1 MTRLEAIA
9 ILDGFKYNPLL
20 NEQHF
25 EALDMAISALSEQK
39 SLKEKME
46 KLYLEES
53 LKEDLENLMNENE
66 RLRNALSENKGEWI
80 PKERA
85 TECSVDVDIVCSEC
99 GYVGIE
105 GYAHGY
111 ELNELPVQEMK
122 DYIKKF
128 DMNYCTCCG
137 AKMKGGE

>member
-1 MTRLEAIA
+1 MTRVEAIA

-25 EALDMAISALSEQK
+25 EALDMAVSAL
-39 SLKEKME
+39 EKNESAEEWYKLLCE
-46 KLYLEES
+46 KWDS
-53 LKEDLENLMNENE
+53 
-66 RLRNALSENKGEWI
+66 AENKGEWI
-80 PKERA
+80 PKERT
-85 TECSVDVDIVCSEC
+85 TECSIDIDIVCSKC

-128 DMNYCTCCG
+128 DMNYCPCCG
-137 AKMKGGE
+137 CSMDKEET